1 MASERKFGRVVWF
14 KNEKG
19 FGFIRP
25 DGASQEDELFF
36 HYSHIDME
44 GYKTIKAEAP
54 VSFEIGENHRGPM
67 AVGVILEPDQEM
79 AFDETEES

>member
-25 DGASQEDELFF
+25 DGANQDDELFF
-36 HYSHIDME
+36 HYSHIVME
-44 GYKTIKAEAP
+44 GYKTIRADAP
-54 VSFEIGENHRGPM
+54 VSFEIGDNHRGPM
-67 AVGVILEPDQEM
+67 AVAVIMEPDDQEM
-79 AFDETEES
+79 VFETEES